1 MGYLVRAPIDVG
13 RLIESV
19 SSAEHGGTATFV
31 GSVRRG
37 PEDGPVVAIEYYA
50 YEAMAETQLDRIM
63 ERVAKRW
70 PQARV
75 EVRHRLGRVATREAS
90 VAVVVSAPHR
100 AEAFAVCRFVIEQLK
115 QHVPIW
121 KREILESGEERWR
134 GDEASAEEHQ

>member
-13 RLIESV
+13 QLIESV

-37 PEDGPVVAIEYYA
+37 PEDGPVVAIEYSA
-50 YEAMAETQLDRIM
+50 YEAMAETQMDRIM

-90 VAVVVSAPHR
+90 VAVAVSAPHR

-115 QHVPIW
+115 RHVPIW

-134 GDEASAEEHQ
+134 GDEGPAEEHQ